1 MGPPPPPPPPRHHH
15 TGLVAAGPLG
25 RHGPLA
31 LGRSARPSPPLSLAL
46 LRRRLAE
53 EIEVKLDLQAL
64 RELQPLEELRQ
75 RLRSSDF

>member
-1 MGPPPPPPPPRHHH
+1 MGPPPPPPPRATITRASWLRARLGA
-15 TGLVAAGPLG
+15 TGLSHTVGAPDPH
-25 RHGPLA
+25 RPCPS
-31 LGRSARPSPPLSLAL
+31 RS
-46 LRRRLAE
+46 RRRLAE